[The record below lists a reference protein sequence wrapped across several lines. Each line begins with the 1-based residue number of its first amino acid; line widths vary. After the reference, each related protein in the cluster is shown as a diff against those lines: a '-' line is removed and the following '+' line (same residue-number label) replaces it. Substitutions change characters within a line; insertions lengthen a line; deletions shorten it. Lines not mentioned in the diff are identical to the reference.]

1 MMVALVAVETVLLV
15 VLVVLVAG
23 LLRSHAELLRRV
35 GPAEGGAG
43 SDAAAGG
50 NGAAGRSASAG
61 AGLGEPPSGVR
72 EPRPFPLLGT
82 TLDGDAIKLDFDG
95 PARAPTLL
103 AFLTTGCSSCARFWQ
118 QLGAQGLPGG
128 VQTVIVTRGG
138 ERERPARLR
147 SLAPDG
153 IPVVMSSQAWEDYA
167 VPGSPYFLL
176 IDGEIRGEGVATT
189 WEGLS
194 SLVSDAIEDQRLQE
208 GLPAGSRRGRRIDQT
223 LAANGIGPDHPS
235 LHPAR
240 AGEEAP

>member
-1 MMVALVAVETVLLV
+1 
-15 VLVVLVAG
+15 
-23 LLRSHAELLRRV
+23 
-35 GPAEGGAG
+35 
-43 SDAAAGG
+43 
-50 NGAAGRSASAG
+50 
-61 AGLGEPPSGVR
+61 
-72 EPRPFPLLGT
+72 
-82 TLDGDAIKLDFDG
+82 
-95 PARAPTLL
+95 
-103 AFLTTGCSSCARFWQ
+103 
-118 QLGAQGLPGG
+118 

-153 IPVVMSSQAWEDYA
+153 IPVIMSSQAWEDYA

-208 GLPAGSRRGRRIDQT
+208 GLPAGSRRGRRVDQT